1 MQILL
6 TGVACVGKSSIG
18 KKLAEDI
25 GYVFFD
31 LDVEIEKYY
40 KKSISRLKAD
50 IIGEY
55 SWRLKVVPV
64 LKKILDENKLKDI
77 VIALP
82 PSGLRDAYLRVIR
95 KSSALVTVLT
105 DTPKNILNRVTFYD
119 VDSKPITKVLDDKAK
134 KYLLSE
140 IKKDINYYKRSYSRA
155 HIQVD
160 ISGLDLAQA
169 ARKLKELLGLE
180 PSFEKTMLCG
190 LSVVPPRPLETRLCH
205 TNRKGKKYYLHVGK
219 TKKGNQRYYFSTK
232 DTGEL
237 AAKIPEGYEIYEDPN
252 ARVFLLR
259 VQPKMILDE
268 ETDIIK
274 KELGKRG
281 RVNDYK
287 LDVRAEVVTIFE
299 SNQRSES
306 SDNFIPLFSANFM
319 QDIYDRYA
327 AYLRIFRFIL
337 VDQDQRFFMAERFC
351 FRGGVDDWM
360 PLISGGPNSLQ
371 TLVKRYVK
379 HLGEESFY
387 ELP

>member
-1 MQILL
+1 MEILL

-50 IIGEY
+50 IIGEH
-55 SWRLKVVPV
+55 SWRLKAAPV
-64 LKKILDENKLKDI
+64 LKKMLDENKLKDI

-95 KSSALVTVLT
+95 KSSALVVVLT

-119 VDSKPITKVLDDKAK
+119 VDSEPITKVLDDKAK

-140 IKKDINYYKRSYSRA
+140 ISKDISYYKRSYSRA
-155 HIQVD
+155 HFQID
-160 ISGLDLAQA
+160 ISGLDVIQA
-169 ARKLKELLGLE
+169 ASKLTELLGLE
-180 PSFEKTMLCG
+180 LSFEKAMSCT
-190 LSVVPPRPLETRLCH
+190 LSIDPKKSMEPRLSY

-219 TKKGNQRYYFSTK
+219 TKKGNRRYYISTK
-232 DTGEL
+232 DAGEHV
-237 AAKIPEGYEIYEDPN
+237 AKVPEGYEIHEDPN

-259 VQPKMILDE
+259 VQPKLILDE

-274 KELGKRG
+274 KELGKLG

-287 LDVRAEVVTIFE
+287 IDVRAEVVTIFE
-299 SNQRSES
+299 SNQRSKS
-306 SDNFIPLFSANFM
+306 FDNFIPLFSANFL
-319 QDIYDRYA
+319 QDPHDQQANYIP
-327 AYLRIFRFIL
+327 IFRFIM
-337 VDQDQRFFMAERFC
+337 VNKEQRLFTAERFC
-351 FRGGVDDWM
+351 FKGRVDDWM
-360 PLISGGPNSLQ
+360 PLVSGGPDSLQ

-387 ELP
+387 KLL

>member
-1 MQILL
+1 MEILL
-6 TGVACVGKSSIG
+6 SGVACVGKSSVG
-18 KKLAEDI
+18 KRLAEDI

-40 KKSISRLKAD
+40 KSSISRLKSD

-55 SWRLKVVPV
+55 SWRLKAAPV

-95 KSSALVTVLT
+95 KSSALVVVLT

-119 VDSKPITKVLDDKAK
+119 VHSKPITKVLDDKAK

-155 HIQVD
+155 HFQID
-160 ISGLDLAQA
+160 ISGLNVIQA
-169 ARKLKELLGLE
+169 ASKLKELLGLE
-180 PSFEKTMLCG
+180 PTFTKAVPRA
-190 LSVVPPRPLETRLCH
+190 LSIVPKRPLEVRLSY
-205 TNRKGKKYYLHVGK
+205 TNRKGKKYYLHEGK

-237 AAKIPEGYEIYEDPN
+237 AANVPEGYEIYEDPN

-259 VQPKMILDE
+259 VQPKLILDE
-268 ETDIIK
+268 EIEIIE
-274 KELGKRG
+274 KELKSHG
-281 RVNDYK
+281 RPNDHK
-287 LDVRAEVVTIFE
+287 VDVRADVITVFE
-299 SNQRSES
+299 SNQRSQPS
-306 SDNFIPLFSANFM
+306 NDFTPFFITNFM
-319 QDIYDRYA
+319 QDFYDRHATYQP
-327 AYLRIFRFIL
+327 IFRFIL
-337 VDQDQRFFMAERFC
+337 VDQDQRLFTAERFC
-351 FRGGVDDWM
+351 FKGRVDDWT
-360 PLISGGPNSLQ
+360 PLLSGGPDSLQ
-371 TLVKRYVK
+371 TLAKRYLK

-387 ELP
+387 ELE